1 MKSVFNF
8 MERLRRRKDVGFIER
23 NNLRYHQQLFIG
35 DDFLFGEYSTVNI
48 HPNSLFKVGNKV
60 EFRKYCNIL
69 LYENANLTIKPSVF
83 FNNYC
88 SINCLGKIE
97 IGGHTLFGEG
107 VKIYDHNHAYFFDE
121 KKLVVERDKFKIGS
135 IRIGDN
141 CWIGSNVVI
150 LNNVEIGD
158 NVIIGAG
165 CLIHKSIPSNSI
177 VKANTSIDIQH
188 RFDG

>member
-1 MKSVFNF
+1 MRSVFNLLG
-8 MERLRRRKDVGFIER
+8 RLGRGKDLGFIEK
-23 NNLRYHQQLFIG
+23 NHLQHHQQILIG
-35 DDFLFGEYSTVNI
+35 DEFLFGDYSTVNI
-48 HPNSLFKVGNKV
+48 DPHSHLTIGNKV
-60 EFRKYCNIL
+60 EFRKYCHIL
-69 LYENANLTIKPSVF
+69 LYEKADLTIRSSVF

-97 IGGHTLFGEG
+97 IGAHTLFGEG
-107 VKIYDHNHAYFFDE
+107 VKMYDHNHAYFFDE

-135 IRIGDN
+135 IKIGDN

-177 VKANTSIDIQH
+177 VKANTSIDIQQ